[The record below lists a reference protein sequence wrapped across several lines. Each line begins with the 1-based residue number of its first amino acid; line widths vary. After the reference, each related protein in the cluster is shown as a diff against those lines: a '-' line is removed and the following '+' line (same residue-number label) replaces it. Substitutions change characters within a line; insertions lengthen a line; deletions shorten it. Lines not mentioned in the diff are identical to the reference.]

1 MNKLFQNNDLQDTY
15 KIIDKNILYNKKTFS
30 GYKKNS
36 VFNEL
41 NNCLLDNRI
50 ENACYWASEIHCSGF
65 TNLLWEK
72 IIIFTSKFI
81 NINNPL
87 LPKYIHQKYKE
98 YQELTKKCQTKNY
111 IELRNNLESRRQIC
125 EIIIILC
132 LSKKINIPKI
142 PKIYNNDFDIVN
154 IQNKLQ
160 AKNTH
165 ILDKIFKRNDPLEL
179 RIPINELIFNIKNR
193 NLNTSIYWL
202 TWVIEYDKKISKKEK
217 LCCNVRNIENIEDKY
232 KTDVSWLIWNAIF
245 SCCDNNTFY
254 IEQIKYLYQ
263 IYKINFTKSKKNSRI
278 SLLIHSILLIVEKVD
293 NTIPLKNREDI
304 IMSACNN
311 INFVYQRLQNSKIED
326 SNMINIQTETE
337 KDNKE
342 KNKDNLTEKIL
353 KEKKKNKSNISENS
367 QQKLDAIMNITNI
380 ICN

>member
-1 MNKLFQNNDLQDTY
+1 M
-15 KIIDKNILYNKKTFS
+15 
-30 GYKKNS
+30 
-36 VFNEL
+36 
-41 NNCLLDNRI
+41 
-50 ENACYWASEIHCSGF
+50 
-65 TNLLWEK
+65 
-72 IIIFTSKFI
+72 
-81 NINNPL
+81 
-87 LPKYIHQKYKE
+87 
-98 YQELTKKCQTKNY
+98 
-111 IELRNNLESRRQIC
+111 
-125 EIIIILC
+125 
-132 LSKKINIPKI
+132 
-142 PKIYNNDFDIVN
+142 
-154 IQNKLQ
+154 Q

-304 IMSACNN
+304 IISACNN

-326 SNMINIQTETE
+326 SNMMNIQTETE